1 MNELQKLRKRIGELM
16 TENEVI
22 KANAIKVMATG
33 LGREETATSMYSN
46 ARRENQAYQTVLE
59 ELDKIESEVENG

>member
-1 MNELQKLRKRIGELM
+1 MELTMTPTEKLRKRIGELM

-22 KANAIKVMATG
+22 KANSIVIKTARAIQVYGKAK
-33 LGREETATSMYSN
+33 
-46 ARRENQAYQTVLE
+46 RENEAYKIVLE